1 MKKKTVDKS
10 ITVLLPAMLIA
21 LFIIIGISYNL
32 TGSIE
37 LISSFSV
44 QCLLMWL
51 LYAAITAILFWG
63 IKKVYQAF
71 DGLPLSDKL
80 AGFRIK
86 KFEKLDDIYREH
98 PYLSVYVLYLIVD
111 LPYMIATYPT
121 MFWGDTPAQ
130 IMQGYNLKDE
140 TASYLKLLNENVFLN
155 QHHPV
160 PHTLLMHVC
169 IAFGKNVFGSY
180 NFGAFIFSFLQFT
193 FITFVVAYA
202 AHYFYKRKVPST
214 LIMVLVGYYLF
225 HPRIQN
231 HMFLMTKDIV
241 YGGFFILVLLT
252 LFDILNTRDG
262 KLTRE
267 QIVKMLIFGLGFF
280 LFRNEG
286 NVVLSIVLI
295 AAIIYSKKHRKA
307 LAGILIG
314 LTCFLMLLSNVVYP
328 AFNVSPGSRREKLC
342 LPFQQTAFYLN
353 QFPDEVTEEEKEAIS
368 KVLDYNFMLE
378 CYTWN
383 RADPAKNTFNEYCT
397 DQELADYFVVW
408 FKMFLKHPRTYFDA
422 TLHQTLG
429 YYYLPAGF
437 LWRVPYHDSDWLMQH
452 TNKKSEA
459 IGADF
464 AYPEALTAYRSLY
477 EKGYEFIARFTPFV
491 IFSFSAT
498 YLCFLVLVFFYFIRR
513 KKWASLVVS
522 FLLVLQYSVC
532 FAGPFDGTCFRY
544 IYPMAVSLIPLFYLG
559 LFCEKREGTTC

>member
-71 DGLPLSDKL
+71 DGLSLSDKL

-225 HPRIQN
+225 HPR
-231 HMFLMTKDIV
+231 
-241 YGGFFILVLLT
+241 
-252 LFDILNTRDG
+252 
-262 KLTRE
+262 
-267 QIVKMLIFGLGFF
+267 
-280 LFRNEG
+280 
-286 NVVLSIVLI
+286 
-295 AAIIYSKKHRKA
+295 
-307 LAGILIG
+307 
-314 LTCFLMLLSNVVYP
+314 
-328 AFNVSPGSRREKLC
+328 
-342 LPFQQTAFYLN
+342 
-353 QFPDEVTEEEKEAIS
+353 
-368 KVLDYNFMLE
+368 
-378 CYTWN
+378 
-383 RADPAKNTFNEYCT
+383 
-397 DQELADYFVVW
+397 
-408 FKMFLKHPRTYFDA
+408 
-422 TLHQTLG
+422 
-429 YYYLPAGF
+429 
-437 LWRVPYHDSDWLMQH
+437 
-452 TNKKSEA
+452 
-459 IGADF
+459 
-464 AYPEALTAYRSLY
+464 
-477 EKGYEFIARFTPFV
+477 
-491 IFSFSAT
+491 
-498 YLCFLVLVFFYFIRR
+498 
-513 KKWASLVVS
+513 
-522 FLLVLQYSVC
+522 
-532 FAGPFDGTCFRY
+532 
-544 IYPMAVSLIPLFYLG
+544 
-559 LFCEKREGTTC
+559 